1 MHRPVVG
8 DYIIED
14 TNKCEGTVKEIQ
26 IFYTKLT
33 TVDNKTVVIPNG
45 ALANNSL
52 TNVTAKAER
61 QLDLRISISYHSDL
75 KKAKQILEQM
85 LDKTESVIQ
94 EEERNVFVDSLGD
107 HAVVLGVRGWVKTEE
122 YWPTRWKLLEEIK
135 LTFEEEGIEIP
146 YNQMTVHL
154 REQ

>member
-1 MHRPVVG
+1 M
-8 DYIIED
+8 
-14 TNKCEGTVKEIQ
+14 
-26 IFYTKLT
+26 
-33 TVDNKTVVIPNG
+33 
-45 ALANNSL
+45 
-52 TNVTAKAER
+52 
-61 QLDLRISISYHSDL
+61 
-75 KKAKQILEQM
+75 
-85 LDKTESVIQ
+85 IQ